1 MQVAERH
8 SSAAKPAEEEQGLYQ
23 NALRRAGP
31 LDHHVGPWSTR
42 CASCLAR
49 NTLSRFGV
57 LPPFRG
63 PGAEQCE
70 TRDKHQE
77 RPQSPASVYHLLS
90 SAERTA
96 RAALRSG
103 SACRAAQRG
112 CVEAIVTQAFRRE
125 LCIVGEGMS
134 PPNWPNPTSSSG
146 ISTTFGTP
154 FGAWTG
160 GKTAPCRSRGRCG
173 RQSRENESQAGATR
187 RPYPTGPMLQ
197 PSRPVLSLGRS

>member
-1 MQVAERH
+1 MILGQ
-8 SSAAKPAEEEQGLYQ
+8 EE
-23 NALRRAGP
+23 P
-31 LDHHVGPWSTR
+31 LFTR
-42 CASCLAR
+42 VTRDPL
-49 NTLSRFGV
+49 TKFGV

-77 RPQSPASVYHLLS
+77 RPQSPASVHHLLS

-134 PPNWPNPTSSSG
+134 PPNVPNWPNPTSSSR

-173 RQSRENESQAGATR
+173 RQSREVKVRPGQHGGRIRRGRCYSRVDQFYLLGEAKSQTCR
-187 RPYPTGPMLQ
+187 
-197 PSRPVLSLGRS
+197 